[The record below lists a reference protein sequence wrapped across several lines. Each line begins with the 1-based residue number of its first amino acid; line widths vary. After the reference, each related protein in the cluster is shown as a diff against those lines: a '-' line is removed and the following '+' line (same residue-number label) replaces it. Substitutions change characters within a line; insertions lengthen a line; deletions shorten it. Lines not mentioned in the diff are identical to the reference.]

1 MAAIVLVQNLWPV
14 GTFRVVDLAW
24 RAPLPL
30 RIAGVGSLL
39 YPAAVFSPAEPPPF
53 IYFAF

>member
-39 YPAAVFSPAEPPPF
+39 YLAAVFSPAEPPPF